1 MRMPHFPVPT
11 WKNNDKYDL
20 ENIAILLKALGDP
33 HLKLPPVIHIAGTNG
48 KGSSAAMLKSIFTAA
63 GYKVHVYTSPHLLE
77 FNERIV
83 IAGEKISDSEL
94 WEVCEQTRIASIKAN
109 VESTFFDGTT
119 AAAFLAFANNKAD
132 ILILETGLGGRLD
145 STNIVPNPLITL
157 ITPISYDHI
166 ERLGGTL
173 PLIAKEKAGII
184 KPFVPCVISA
194 QVEEVYEVL
203 LTKAAALNSPAFC
216 YEYDFGMKKTAEG
229 FSYLSKNFTY
239 EFPAPSLL
247 GDHQL
252 INAAAVI
259 AVITLI
265 NKQFNIDNK
274 AIEKGL
280 KNTIWPARIQK
291 IDRQKYSKLTK
302 SNIQLNSES
311 FRQDE
316 FKGELS
322 YRTRVR
328 EYRRIQKNSLVS
340 SFMNDAV
347 QIWVDGAHNNGSAQV
362 LAAWAYDNLEPPIYL
377 ILGMTKNR
385 SIEEFCSYFRGLTI
399 KGYGVKVLSEPLSY
413 SAEIISQ
420 RGERSGINF
429 ATADSLEDAIKE
441 ISALSG
447 NNKANIIITGSLYL
461 AADFFKLI

>member
-1 MRMPHFPVPT
+1 MRMPHFPFPT
-11 WKNNDKYDL
+11 WKNNEKYDL
-20 ENIAILLKALGDP
+20 ENIAILLKVLGDP

-77 FNERIV
+77 FNERIL

-109 VESTFFDGTT
+109 IEPTFFDGTT

-157 ITPISYDHI
+157 ITPISYDHMD
-166 ERLGGTL
+166 RLGETL
-173 PLIAKEKAGII
+173 PLIANEKAGII
-184 KPFVPCVISA
+184 KPFVPCVISS

-203 LTKAAALNSPAFC
+203 LTKAAELNSPAFC
-216 YEYDFGMKKTAEG
+216 YEYDFGMKKTTEG
-229 FSYLSKNFTY
+229 FTYLSKNFTY

-259 AVITLI
+259 AVISLI
-265 NKQFNIDNK
+265 NEQFNINNK

-291 IDRQKYSKLTK
+291 IDPQKYSKLA
-302 SNIQLNSES
+302 
-311 FRQDE
+311 
-316 FKGELS
+316 
-322 YRTRVR
+322 
-328 EYRRIQKNSLVS
+328 KN
-340 SFMNDAV
+340 NV
-347 QIWVDGAHNNGSAQV
+347 QVWVDGAHNNSGAQV

-377 ILGMTKNR
+377 ILGITKNR
-385 SIEEFCSYFRGLTI
+385 NIEEFCSYFRGLTI
-399 KGYGVKVLSEPLSY
+399 KGYGVKVLSEPLSS

-420 RGERSGINF
+420 RGKKSGIDF
-429 ATADSLEDAIKE
+429 AAADSIEEAIKE
-441 ISALSG
+441 ISELNT
-447 NNKANIIITGSLYL
+447 NNKANIIITGSLFL